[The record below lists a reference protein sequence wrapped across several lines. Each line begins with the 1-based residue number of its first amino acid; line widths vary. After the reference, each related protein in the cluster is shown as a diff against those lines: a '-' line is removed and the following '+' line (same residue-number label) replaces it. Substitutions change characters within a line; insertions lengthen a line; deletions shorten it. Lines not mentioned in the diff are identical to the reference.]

1 MKREEIG
8 KTNNITWY
16 NLTIIKGEL
25 IMIKIKK
32 TIRLPKLFKY
42 EKYKV
47 ITDNKKVGC
56 FLAYN
61 NFFHQINKYIKY
73 NEKTFNKLNDRKYF
87 EAIKNYFNRAFILT
101 ILSGFLRLLLVI
113 IR

>member
-1 MKREEIG
+1 
-8 KTNNITWY
+8 
-16 NLTIIKGEL
+16 
-25 IMIKIKK
+25 MIKIQK

-61 NFFHQINKYIKY
+61 NFFIKVIN
-73 NEKTFNKLNDRKYF
+73 TLNIMKRHL
-87 EAIKNYFNRAFILT
+87 IN
-101 ILSGFLRLLLVI
+101 
-113 IR
+113 

>member
-61 NFFHQINKYIKY
+61 NFFIKVIN
-73 NEKTFNKLNDRKYF
+73 TLNIMKRHL
-87 EAIKNYFNRAFILT
+87 IN
-101 ILSGFLRLLLVI
+101 
-113 IR
+113 